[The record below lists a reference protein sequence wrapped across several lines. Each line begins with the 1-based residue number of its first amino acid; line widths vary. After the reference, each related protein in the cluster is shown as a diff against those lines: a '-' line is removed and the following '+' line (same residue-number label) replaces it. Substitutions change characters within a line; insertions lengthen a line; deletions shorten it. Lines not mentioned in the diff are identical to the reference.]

1 MKKTIDFFKRLSVLP
16 IIGLGVVYLFW
27 LTTAPMAFFNGDETV
42 GNFIAGLVL
51 FSIFTLLSVG
61 VNRLNKSGGLPF
73 WIFISLLF
81 PVFVVNIFYL
91 MTFYP
96 QVTAV
101 QKVGVY
107 KYYISS
113 SLDWDVHGLTA
124 FYKCKKWS
132 LTCYR
137 LYSSYGLSGA
147 ELFVDKTNSNVS
159 LLNFDELLVTDGEPP
174 KYYTGVSEQLGNKL
188 YILSWDWIEGSD
200 CGGYSCRKYIYTLNA
215 CNLDFT
221 ACNSLPIRYT
231 ETYNI
236 TPYWVTN
243 EATKEISL
251 YDDVEDEDVIFT
263 YGEHPRCYANGCE
276 ILQES
281 TSN

>member
-1 MKKTIDFFKRLSVLP
+1 VKKTIDFFKWLSILP
-16 IIGLGVVYLFW
+16 IIGLAAVYLFW
-27 LTTAPMAFFNGDETV
+27 LTTAPMEFFNGDETV

-61 VNRLNKSGGLPF
+61 VNALNKSRGLPF

-81 PVFVVNIFYL
+81 PVFVANIVYL

-96 QVTAV
+96 QVNAM

-113 SLDWDVHGLTA
+113 SLDWDVHGLTS
-124 FYKCKKWS
+124 FYKCKNWS

-147 ELFVDKTNSNVS
+147 ELLVNETNNEVS
-159 LLNFDELLVTDGEPP
+159 LLGFGELMVTDGEPP
-174 KYYTGVSEQLGNKL
+174 KYYIGVSGQLGNKL
-188 YILSWDWIEGSD
+188 YILSWDWVEDSD
-200 CGGYSCRKYIYTLNA
+200 CGGYSCRSYVYTLNT
-215 CNLDFT
+215 CNLDRT
-221 ACNSLPIRYT
+221 ACNPLPIRYT
-231 ETYNI
+231 ETYDI
-236 TPYWVTN
+236 TPHWETN
-243 EATKEISL
+243 EITKEISL
-251 YDDVEDEDVIFT
+251 YDDGEDGDIIFT
-263 YGEHPRCYANGCE
+263 YGEHPRCYTNGCE
-276 ILQES
+276 ILQEA